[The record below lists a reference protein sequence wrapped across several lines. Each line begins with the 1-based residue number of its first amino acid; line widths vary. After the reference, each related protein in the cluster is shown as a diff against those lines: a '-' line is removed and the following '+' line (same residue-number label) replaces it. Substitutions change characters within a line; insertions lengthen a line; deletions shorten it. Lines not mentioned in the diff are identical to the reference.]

1 MKNQLAVLFCIP
13 VLLLCINT
21 ASAQQKAQQSILDFY
36 CQQTKYTDP
45 GEYVYLF
52 ENLPESIDEL
62 CDLIKCQLVHP
73 ADLPY
78 YPGIFPSNRQQWEDE
93 QYPGVKEILAG
104 LLEYDSRGLVE
115 DRKIENHLL
124 ISCRYHSILLASILR
139 NRNIPV
145 RLRWGFAPYI
155 APGSGYSIHHAIC
168 EVWNEQDQRWMFV
181 DPDRNMVD
189 FDREKFELGGDVWLQ
204 YLQGEID
211 PDKYGGGGFWGR
223 EQILDMFIHD
233 LPSVLGYEATYWE
246 YPPLMENGEVD
257 INNLEPEQ
265 IEILNEIALQLQ
277 KPDENLNELK
287 SVYQQHSYLQ
297 YEYVLSGIN
306 EYELYK

>member
-1 MKNQLAVLFCIP
+1 MKNQFTVLFFIP
-13 VLLLCINT
+13 ALLLSVNT
-21 ASAQQKAQQSILDFY
+21 ASAQQDTQKSILTFY
-36 CQQTKYTDP
+36 CQQTEYTDP
-45 GEYVYLF
+45 GEFAYLF

-78 YPGIFPSNRQQWEDE
+78 YSGIFPSDRQWEDE

-104 LLEYDSRGLVE
+104 LLEYDSRGLVA
-115 DRKIENHLL
+115 DRKPVDRLL

-139 NRNIPV
+139 YRNIPV

-168 EVWNEQDQRWMFV
+168 EVWNEQEQRWMFV

-189 FDREKFELGGDVWLQ
+189 FHREKFELGGDIWLKYQ
-204 YLQGEID
+204 QGEID
-211 PDKYGGGGFWGR
+211 PRKYGGGGIWGE

-246 YPPLMENGEVD
+246 YPSLMENGELD

-265 IEILNEIALQLQ
+265 IEILNIVAIQLQ
-277 KPDENLNELK
+277 NPDENFNELK
-287 SVYQQHSYLQ
+287 SVYQQHLYLQ
-297 YEYVLSGIN
+297 YEYILSGIN
-306 EYELYK
+306 EYKLYK